1 MADESYVQL
10 VVRELRR
17 QKDLADRA
25 MAQVDDDAFFA
36 TLAAD
41 DNSIAVI
48 VKHVAGNMRSR
59 WRDFLTTDG
68 EKPDRDR
75 DSEFD
80 LTSADTR
87 ESLLRRWDA
96 GWRLVFDAIGALSAG
111 DLDRSVTI
119 RGEQFTVLQAINRQ
133 LTHYSYH
140 VGQAVLLA
148 RHHAGGEWK
157 SLSIPRGQS
166 AAFNEKPGRYPAAD
180 APSPRRAYRGAAE

>member
-111 DLDRSVTI
+111 DLDRTVTI

-140 VGQAVLLA
+140 VGQVVLLA
-148 RHHAGGEWK
+148 RHQAGGEWK

>member
-75 DSEFD
+75 ESEFFV
-80 LTSADTR
+80 TPEDTR
-87 ESLLRRWDA
+87 ESLLRRWEA

-111 DLDRSVTI
+111 DLDRTVTI